1 MTSGPADLAGA
12 KSQCDADKHQTL
24 LLRSHMHHS
33 RRRKLFARDLNMRV
47 AFVDI
52 NVVVHVAVNASVEG
66 IASEAVADEVVVL
79 SAGLIHVKTR
89 RQ

>member
-1 MTSGPADLAGA
+1 
-12 KSQCDADKHQTL
+12 
-24 LLRSHMHHS
+24 
-33 RRRKLFARDLNMRV
+33 MRV
-47 AFVDI
+47 AFVII

-79 SAGLIHVKTR
+79 LAGLIHVKKR